1 MISDDNKQDNIKTQF
16 QIFMEIVNDLV
27 VVINQNKDFVIELI
41 NQCPLLDKLEYSEN
55 DLTGKPFLTIFF
67 SEDVKKIAKF
77 FKKGVETF
85 SHFQE
90 IRLLSKKGEIIW
102 AEIKAKKF
110 TEDFSYSKRYFKTEE
125 NRSKPKGYRR
135 SV

>member
-55 DLTGKPFLTIFF
+55 DLTGKP
-67 SEDVKKIAKF
+67 
-77 FKKGVETF
+77 
-85 SHFQE
+85 
-90 IRLLSKKGEIIW
+90 R
-102 AEIKAKKF
+102 
-110 TEDFSYSKRYFKTEE
+110 
-125 NRSKPKGYRR
+125 
-135 SV
+135 